1 MQLSVVMSTEKPDVA
16 ALTQAIFAMVQMSYK
31 KLQGKVTMTTYLITI
46 KFTKV
51 VWAQRQKPHEMP
63 YFFHSNSRKQ
73 GTSQAHTREFA
84 HNVVFRKILKE
95 YT

>member
-51 VWAQRQKPHEMP
+51 VLRIIISRPVNERFFAFVTMERNKKIYIFGAEILTLYSSEQK
-63 YFFHSNSRKQ
+63 
-73 GTSQAHTREFA
+73 
-84 HNVVFRKILKE
+84 
-95 YT
+95 